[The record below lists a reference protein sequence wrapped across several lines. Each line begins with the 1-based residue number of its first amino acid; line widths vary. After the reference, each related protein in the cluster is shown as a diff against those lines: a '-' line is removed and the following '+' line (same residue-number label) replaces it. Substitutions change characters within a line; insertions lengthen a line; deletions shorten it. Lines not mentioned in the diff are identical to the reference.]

1 MISFLIV
8 EYDEKLRDMYESL
21 IMENYKNVHVG
32 HAANGKHA
40 LEKAKEIDYTA
51 IIVDTD
57 IPLLSGAELYK
68 QLKVESPLMA
78 TKTAFISSDIYDS
91 DNTFIFEESLPHL
104 AKPFTKEGFS
114 RLISYVVS
122 KEEKRLQL
130 INQTLHDRKGIR
142 VKAREECQLAFTNQ
156 DSGIIEQVICKT
168 VDYSIGGLAIIYE
181 EGRLSLSD
189 CIDVSV
195 GKLNIIKRQA
205 KVAWIKHTGGATLSG
220 LQWV

>member
-21 IMENYKNVHVG
+21 IMKNYENAHVD
-32 HAANGKHA
+32 HAANGKYA

-51 IIVDTD
+51 IIIDLD
-57 IPLLSGAELYK
+57 IPLLSGTELYK
-68 QLKVESPLMA
+68 QLKEGNPLMA
-78 TKTAFISSDIYDS
+78 TKTVFISSDIYDS
-91 DNTFIFEESLPHL
+91 GNTFIFEESLPHL
-104 AKPFTKEGFS
+104 AKPFAKEGFS

-130 INQTLHDRKGIR
+130 INQTLHNRKGIR

-181 EGRLSLSD
+181 GGRLSLSD

-195 GKLNIIKRQA
+195 SKLNIMKRQA
-205 KVAWIKHTGGATLSG
+205 KVAWTKHVDGTTLSG